1 LTGYQCKNR
10 EKFLIMYHFIFVVK
24 YRKSL
29 LFAHDDRIKSIFHC
43 FAGSSGF
50 DIKEIEVDRDHVH
63 VLVSSIPR
71 LSPSRV
77 VRRLKTLSTR
87 RTWNEHPELI
97 QEFWS
102 KKRFRSDGY
111 FRASIGNAS
120 IEAIRAYIG
129 NQG

>member
-1 LTGYQCKNR
+1 LVEYQSKNR
-10 EKFLIMYHFIFVVK
+10 AKFLIMYHFIFVVK

-29 LFAHDDRIKSIFHC
+29 LIPLGERIKSIFHGI
-43 FAGSSGF
+43 AGKSDF
-50 DIKEIEVDRDHVH
+50 NIKEIEVEMDHVH

-71 LSPSRV
+71 LSPSQI
-77 VRRLKTLSTR
+77 VRCLKALSTR
-87 RTWNEHPELI
+87 CIWNEHPEFA

-102 KKRFRSDGY
+102 KRTFWSDGY

-120 IEAIRAYIG
+120 IETIREYIE